1 MLKRVLIANRGEIA
15 IRIIRACHELG
26 VETVAIYSK
35 EDSESLHVKLATD
48 SICIGEGRSSNTYL
62 NIPKI
67 LNVAVLMECDAIHPG
82 YGFLSEN
89 DDFVSLAEKCNIKF
103 IGPNAETIGKMGN
116 KSLARK
122 LMIENDIPVVP
133 GSKNIVKDLES
144 LKDECESIGY
154 PVLLKASSGGGGK
167 GMRIVEKESDLDTQ
181 FVNAKSE
188 AKASFGDEDMYV
200 EKYILNPKHIE
211 IQILADNHGNIIH
224 LGERDCSIQRRNQK
238 VLEESPSPRLS
249 ERLRREMGEA
259 AIKAA
264 KASEY
269 INAGTV
275 EFIVDR
281 EDNFYFIEMNT
292 RLQVEHTITEMVTGV
307 DIVKEQIRI
316 ASGLKLKYKQED
328 IQLEGHSIQCRINA
342 EDILN
347 DFAPNIGV
355 VKLNNIPGGFNV
367 RFDSYM
373 QNDYQ
378 LSPYYD
384 SMIGKLIVKDTNRID
399 AIKKMRSA
407 LEELDIGG
415 IKTNID
421 LHYGILHDFDFVRGR
436 YDTSF
441 LEEKLKG
448 SFKEFYLEMEK

>member
-1 MLKRVLIANRGEIA
+1 MLKRVLVANRGEIA

-35 EDSESLHVKLATD
+35 EDRGSLHVKLATEAV
-48 SICIGEGRSSNTYL
+48 CIGEGRSSNTYL
-62 NIPKI
+62 NMPKI
-67 LNVAVLMECDAIHPG
+67 LNVAFLMKCDGIHPG

-89 DDFVSLAEKCNIKF
+89 EDFVGLVEKCNLKF
-103 IGPNAETIGKMGN
+103 IGPSRETIAKMGN
-116 KSLARK
+116 KSLARQ

-133 GSKNIVKDLES
+133 GSKGLVEDLEE
-144 LKDECESIGY
+144 LKEEASKIGY
-154 PVLLKASSGGGGK
+154 PVLIKASSGGGGK
-167 GMRIVEKESDLDTQ
+167 GMRVVEREEDLEGQ
-181 FVNAKSE
+181 LANARSE
-188 AKASFGDEDMYV
+188 AQASFGDDAMYL
-200 EKYILNPKHIE
+200 EKYILNPRHIE
-211 IQILADNHGNIIH
+211 VQILGDSFGNIIQ

-238 VLEESPSPRLS
+238 VLEESPSPRLGES
-249 ERLRREMGEA
+249 LREKMGEA
-259 AIKAA
+259 AIRAA
-264 KASEY
+264 EASDY
-269 INAGTV
+269 VNAGTV
-275 EFIVDR
+275 EFIVDG

-307 DIVKEQIRI
+307 DLVKEQIRI
-316 ASGLKLKYKQED
+316 ASGLKLKYSQEE
-328 IQLEGHSIQCRINA
+328 IKIEGHSIQCRINA

-347 DFAPNIGV
+347 DFAPNIGQ
-355 VKLNNIPGGFNV
+355 VKMNNISGGFNV

-373 QNDYQ
+373 QDDYQ

-384 SMIGKLIVKDTNRID
+384 SMIGKLIVKDSTRID

-407 LEELDIGG
+407 LEEMDIGG

-441 LEEKLKG
+441 LEEKLRG
-448 SFKEFYLEMEK
+448 SFKDFYLEMEK